1 MLALTPADV
10 PASIHFVLWPV
21 LVVWA
26 LVLIRLRR
34 SHPRL
39 RSARLGFALV
49 PASIIADGAALAAA
63 EIWATPAARPLV
75 FALLWLAV
83 LLSVTTYLVLRAP
96 GERGD
101 GDGGAGD
108 DGPEPPWWP
117 EFERELRDYIRNGP
131 RRPAGP
137 RMPAGTSA

>member
-10 PASIHFVLWPV
+10 PASLHLVLWPA
-21 LVVWA
+21 LVAWA

-34 SHPRL
+34 AHPRW

-49 PASIIADGAALAAA
+49 PASLVADGAALAAA
-63 EIWATPAARPLV
+63 HIWATPAARPLV
-75 FALLWLAV
+75 FALLWVAV

-96 GERGD
+96 GDRGD
-101 GDGGAGD
+101 GGGGAGE

-117 EFERELRDYIRNGP
+117 EFERELRDYMRNGP
-131 RRPAGP
+131 GRPAGP

>member
-10 PASIHFVLWPV
+10 PASLHLVLWPA
-21 LVVWA
+21 LIAWA
-26 LVLIRLRR
+26 VALIRLRR
-34 SHPRL
+34 THSQL
-39 RSARLGFALV
+39 RSVRLGFALV
-49 PASIIADGAALAAA
+49 PASIIADGAAVAAA
-63 EIWATPAARPLV
+63 HVWATPAARPLV

-101 GDGGAGD
+101 GGGGAD
-108 DGPEPPWWP
+108 DGGPEPPWWP
-117 EFERELRDYIRNGP
+117 EFERELRDYMRNVP
-131 RRPAGP
+131 QHPPGP